1 MWNTLVMVA
10 LAATFGGCARSYYTY
25 EPRNVA
31 TSGYDGRIAAE
42 QQIPGGDVRI
52 VPMGLAE
59 VRPQPERVEG
69 FRALH
74 VRMVLENKSGQA
86 WRVRTD
92 EQRASLDRWGP
103 ALPADAAV
111 GADRVR
117 DVIVPAQAT
126 VAIDLF
132 YPLPRP
138 DYGPDLPA
146 GFALDWRVHTWD
158 GTAAQHFT
166 FDRRAIDAQTAAARL
181 NRL

>member
-1 MWNTLVMVA
+1 MWKKLVMVA
-10 LAATFGGCARSYYTY
+10 ALAGCARPYYTY

-74 VRMVLENKSGQA
+74 VRMVLENRSGEP

-111 GADRVR
+111 DRDRVR
-117 DVIVPAQAT
+117 DVIVPAQQS

-138 DYGPDLPA
+138 DYGPELPA
-146 GFALDWRVHTWD
+146 GFALDWSVHTLD
-158 GTAAQHFT
+158 GTAAQRT
-166 FDRRAIDAQTAAARL
+166 RFDRHAIDAETAAARL